1 MDNDALRAKI
11 AREEEELK
19 DAIQAGLLKK
29 FSPEWKTAQ
38 DNINADKQLL
48 IQLQGENLASRSPP
62 SFLVAPCMPANPRG
76 GPLTNFWE
84 LPKGRPADR
93 VDSVSCSEN
102 A

>member
-29 FSPEWKTAQ
+29 FSPEWKSAQ

-48 IQLQGENLASRSPP
+48 IQQQGEPSLSITPCIVSRRPMHASES
-62 SFLVAPCMPANPRG
+62 PRG
-76 GPLTNFWE
+76 ASHE
-84 LPKGRPADR
+84 LLRNIPKDRPHNPSLWTA
-93 VDSVSCSEN
+93 SL
-102 A
+102 

>member
-38 DNINADKQLL
+38 DNINAKQQLL
-48 IQLQGENLASRSPP
+48 IQLQGENIASRSPP
-62 SFLVAPCMPANPRG
+62 CAASSLVAPCMPA
-76 GPLTNFWE
+76 
-84 LPKGRPADR
+84 
-93 VDSVSCSEN
+93 
-102 A
+102 